1 MTMSET
7 DRLAKVEARLQ
18 LLEDR
23 EEIRALRMRYHRC
36 VNERIFKE
44 AADIHTEDALVD
56 FAGQAVARGREEIAK
71 LYDYLNSNVGIIR
84 QFPANHVIEVN
95 GDEAT
100 GNAIVD
106 ARYSQDGKSIIAAA
120 GYDEKYRRTPQGWKI
135 SEMIVS
141 IYFSVPVQQGWAG
154 EDIQQ
159 IRV

>member
-1 MTMSET
+1 ME

-18 LLEDR
+18 HLEDL

-36 VNERIFKE
+36 VNERIFKD
-44 AADIHTEDALVD
+44 AVDIHTEDAFID
-56 FAGQAVARGREEIAK
+56 FAGQAQARGHEEIAK
-71 LYDYLNSNVGIIR
+71 LYDYLNTNVGIIR
-84 QFPANHVIEVN
+84 QFPANHVIAID
-95 GDEAT
+95 GDTAT

-120 GYDEKYRRTPQGWKI
+120 GYDEKYVRTKKGWKI

-159 IRV
+159 IKV

>member
-1 MTMSET
+1 M
-7 DRLAKVEARLQ
+7 DRLTKVEARLQ
-18 LLEDR
+18 RLEDL

-44 AADIHTEDALVD
+44 AVDIHTEDALVD
-56 FAGQAVARGREEIAK
+56 FAGQAVARGREDIAK
-71 LYDYLNSNVGIIR
+71 LYDFLNTNVGIIR
-84 QFPANHVIEVN
+84 QFPANHMISID

-100 GNAIVD
+100 GNALVD

-120 GYDEKYRRTPQGWKI
+120 SYDEKYRRTEEGWKI
-135 SEMIVS
+135 SEMTVS

-154 EDIQQ
+154 DDIQQ